1 MPKWKKFLRAKR
13 NAFYYY
19 YCYLL
24 WWLFNHSLPKQSAP
38 TDCVEMVA
46 GDGAVIQ
53 EALEPLADSY
63 WCTNTTRTAQT
74 DMAIGY
80 SHTDD
85 TMTTQQLTTNGE
97 VLMAHI
103 HHRSRQHHHHKITH
117 TNEETQTK
125 TTKAKFAAKTNKDEA
140 RNTRSASPSHPWRH
154 TSRNAQGNDIER
166 RKSNIIQKLSEKKE
180 RKSNCLKF

>member
-1 MPKWKKFLRAKR
+1 
-13 NAFYYY
+13 
-19 YCYLL
+19 
-24 WWLFNHSLPKQSAP
+24 
-38 TDCVEMVA
+38 MVA

-140 RNTRSASPSHPWRH
+140 RNTRSASPSHP
-154 TSRNAQGNDIER
+154 
-166 RKSNIIQKLSEKKE
+166 
-180 RKSNCLKF
+180 